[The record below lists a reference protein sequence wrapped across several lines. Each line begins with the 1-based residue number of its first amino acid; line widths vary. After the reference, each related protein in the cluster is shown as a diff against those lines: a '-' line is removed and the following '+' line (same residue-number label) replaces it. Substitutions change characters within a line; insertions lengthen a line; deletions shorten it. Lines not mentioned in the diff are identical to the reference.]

1 MICLQT
7 SELTPVFRFHCR
19 HCAKKKAGH
28 GFSQKNSTLA
38 EVNCVRFD
46 DDRSCA

>member
-7 SELTPVFRFHCR
+7 SKLTPVFRFHRR

-28 GFSQKNSTLA
+28 GFSQKKYHIGGSEL
-38 EVNCVRFD
+38 RPL
-46 DDRSCA
+46 